1 MNWRLI
7 VSAFGL
13 AFGLG
18 LVGCTINAQLLPD
31 SLITTGSSFV
41 VKGTAVV
48 LDNNGPCLA
57 WIGENGITYH
67 LFQNASVDN
76 ATFDH
81 ITTPGVTS
89 RLQIA
94 TRSDLEVACQVGTI
108 VEVISVL
115 EGVD

>member
-1 MNWRLI
+1 MNWRLTL
-7 VSAFGL
+7 SAFGL

-18 LVGCTINAQLLPD
+18 LLGCTINAQLLPETFI
-31 SLITTGSSFV
+31 STGSPFV
-41 VKGTAVV
+41 VKGTSVV

-57 WIGENGITYH
+57 WIGDNGITYH
-67 LFQNASVDN
+67 LFQNPSVDN
-76 ATFDH
+76 DTFDH

-94 TRSDLEVACQVGTI
+94 TRTDLQVACQLGTI

-115 EGVD
+115 EVAD